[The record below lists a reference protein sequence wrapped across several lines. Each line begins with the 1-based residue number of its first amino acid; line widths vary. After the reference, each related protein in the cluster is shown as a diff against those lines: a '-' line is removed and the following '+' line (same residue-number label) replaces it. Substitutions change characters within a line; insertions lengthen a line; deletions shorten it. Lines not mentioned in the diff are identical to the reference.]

1 MKLDVSQFS
10 QKVYDVEIPQDDL
23 INGGEIFIGRADECH
38 IILDDQQVSRHHAIF
53 FLKDGKVY
61 VKKMSSF
68 GILSVNGNEV
78 S

>member
-10 QKVYDVEIPQDDL
+10 QKVYDVEVLQDDL
-23 INGGEIFIGRADECH
+23 INGGEIYIGRADDCH

-61 VKKMSSF
+61 VKKMY
-68 GILSVNGNEV
+68 IKR
-78 S
+78 